1 MPNAQLQPVLDRI
14 DADLDDS
21 LERLFSLLRI
31 KSISGDPA
39 FADDCKAA
47 ADHLAKDIA
56 TLGFATE
63 VRPTAGH
70 PAIVAKSN
78 GNGGAPHVLF
88 YGHYDVQPVDP
99 LNLWHRPPFEP
110 VITDHADGRKIIVAR
125 GAEDDKG
132 QLMTFI
138 EACRAWKAVTGSLPL
153 DITILIEGEEEIG
166 SKNFVPFLEAT
177 KHELKADF
185 ALVCDTSM
193 WDPETPAIT
202 TALRGLLYE
211 EVKIKAASRDLHS
224 GVFGGGAQIRSG
236 CSPAFSAA
244 CMTRTAISP
253 FPESRRCEGLAA
265 GHSRAME
272 EARSHQF
279 LTSIGLS
286 IPAGETD
293 RLLIEQV
300 TSRPTCDIN
309 GIIGGYTGEGSK
321 TVIPAEASAKV
332 SFRLVEGRRPD
343 RIRDAFRAFV
353 RAGVPG
359 DCKVEFIDHSS
370 APAIALDWNM
380 KPLAAAKA
388 GADRRVGQARSPD
401 RFGRLDPDR
410 CRFQDD
416 ARARLAAGRLRP
428 RRRQYSLAER
438 KIRPQELPQGHSLL
452 GAHSR
457 GARGIAALRRA
468 RHRRSDVMSFREGES
483 GHWLDLELALEGPIA
498 WRGDARSVE
507 HDVAAVIAW
516 PRTWHSVVRL
526 SVPADRPEQFLK
538 ILENDCADFGGRYRT
553 SEEEDPCT

>member
-1 MPNAQLQPVLDRI
+1 MLNAQLQPVLDRI
-14 DADLDDS
+14 DADLDNG

-39 FADDCKAA
+39 FAGDCKAA

-56 TLGFATE
+56 TIGFATE

-70 PAIVAKSN
+70 PAIIAKSKGN
-78 GNGGAPHVLF
+78 GNGAPHVLF

-110 VITDHADGRKIIVAR
+110 EITDHADGRKIIVAR

-185 ALVCDTSM
+185 AMVCDTGM

-202 TALRGLLYE
+202 TSLRGLLYE

-224 GVFGGGAQIRSG
+224 GVFGGGAQNPIRVL
-236 CSPAFSAA
+236 
-244 CMTRTAISP
+244 TRILG
-253 FPESRRCEGLAA
+253 GLHDEN
-265 GHSRAME
+265 GHITIPGFYDGVKDLPPDILAQWKKLDLT
-272 EARSHQF
+272 QF

-286 IPAGETD
+286 IPAGEKD

-321 TVIPAEASAKV
+321 TVIPAEASAKI
-332 SFRLVEGRRPD
+332 SFRLVEGQQPD

-370 APAIALDWNM
+370 GPAIALDWNM
-380 KPLAAAKA
+380 KPLAAARQALTDEWGKPA
-388 GADRRVGQARSPD
+388 VLIGSGASIPIVADFKTTLG
-401 RFGRLDPDR
+401 LD
-410 CRFQDD
+410 
-416 ARARLAAGRLRP
+416 
-428 RRRQYSLAER
+428 
-438 KIRPQELPQGHSLL
+438 SLL
-452 GAHSR
+452 VGFGLDDDNIHSPNEKYDLR
-457 GARGIAALRRA
+457 SFHKGIRSWARIIAALA
-468 RHRRSDVMSFREGES
+468 
-483 GHWLDLELALEGPIA
+483 EL
-498 WRGDARSVE
+498 
-507 HDVAAVIAW
+507 
-516 PRTWHSVVRL
+516 PR
-526 SVPADRPEQFLK
+526 
-538 ILENDCADFGGRYRT
+538 
-553 SEEEDPCT
+553 